1 MVTLILITEWVLII
15 EEPTLQL
22 RALPIYVAPFFEKNN
37 QAEQASSVGGPRSPN
52 AHSGGSTPRGSA
64 DDRCLAEKKSSR
76 LRRMSVSLSPSTLR
90 AKLRSATAARESDS
104 SVPTETP
111 LPEAAAA
118 SAASSPSR
126 SSFRRRVSMSLSP
139 STVRAA
145 MRSSA
150 ANPGSQKEGSSTA
163 AQIIEI
169 DAPTDSQP
177 ATPLERQ
184 SPPSPTSKY
193 LRRKLSVSIDYTRQR
208 LSFSRPVSNP
218 LQPATAGELPPP
230 LQPTSPRVQ
239 RRRDSMSLSPS
250 SLRAAMKQATGH
262 IGGRQGGDDRAAVD
276 AEASGSTKT
285 VGTAKKM
292 TRGRSMSMAFI
303 GRGAFNISAPG
314 SPTSSSTTRGSRS
327 PGFRGRLRQ
336 RRQWSPS
343 APHGGRGWGAGALEG
358 GAGGGGGWRP
368 QWGVPS
374 LLDTVPRWKRPKLL
388 GDLRRR

>member
-1 MVTLILITEWVLII
+1 MEGRF
-15 EEPTLQL
+15 QL
-22 RALPIYVAPFFEKNN
+22 TSLRFSKNK
-37 QAEQASSVGGPRSPN
+37 QAERASTVGAPRSPN
-52 AHSGGSTPRGSA
+52 AHSGGSTPRDST
-64 DDRCLAEKKSSR
+64 DDRCSAAKQPSR

-90 AKLRSATAARESDS
+90 AKLRSATVARESDF

-111 LPEAAAA
+111 LAAAA
-118 SAASSPSR
+118 AVAAAVSSAASPPSR
-126 SSFRRRVSMSLSP
+126 PSFRRRVSMSLSP

-150 ANPGSQKEGSSTA
+150 ANPGSQKEGISTA
-163 AQIIEI
+163 AQMIEV
-169 DAPTDSQP
+169 DAPTDSQA

-208 LSFSRPVSNP
+208 LSLSRPASNSP
-218 LQPATAGELPPP
+218 QPITTGELPPP
-230 LQPTSPRVQ
+230 SPWVQ

-250 SLRAAMKQATGH
+250 SLRAAMKQATGL
-262 IGGRQGGDDRAAVD
+262 IGGRQGGDDRAVV
-276 AEASGSTKT
+276 EADDSGSTKT

-292 TRGRSMSMAFI
+292 ARGRSMSMAFI
-303 GRGAFNISAPG
+303 GRGAFSISAPA
-314 SPTSSSTTRGSRS
+314 SPTSSSTTRGGRS
-327 PGFRGRLRQ
+327 PGFRERLRQ

-343 APHGGRGWGAGALEG
+343 APHGGGGWDAGALEG
-358 GAGGGGGWRP
+358 RAGGGGGWRP

-374 LLDTVPRWKRPKLL
+374 LLDTVSRWKWPKLL